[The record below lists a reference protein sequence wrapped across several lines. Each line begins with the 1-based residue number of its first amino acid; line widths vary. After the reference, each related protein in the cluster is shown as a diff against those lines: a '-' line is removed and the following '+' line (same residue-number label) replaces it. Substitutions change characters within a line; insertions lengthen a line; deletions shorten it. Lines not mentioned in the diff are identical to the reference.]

1 MARSLLLNCDMG
13 EQFGAWP
20 CGQDDALIALVDQA
34 NLACGFHAGDFSTMA
49 AGVARAKAHGVMIG
63 AHPGYPDLQGF
74 GRRAMA
80 FSTSEVTSL
89 MLYQIGALD
98 AFCRAEC
105 VEVAYVK
112 PHGALYNAIADD
124 DALLEAALLACARYR
139 PGLALMTLARAEH
152 EADAVRQRAA
162 AAGVPILFEAFA
174 DRRYLPNGR
183 LTSRLRPDAVLH
195 DVEAMIQ
202 QASAIATGQPFATAD
217 HGSLCLKADSLCV
230 HGDTPEALEALK
242 ALRIALR
249 EPV

>member
-1 MARSLLLNCDMG
+1 MATSLLLNCDMG

-20 CGQDDALIALVDQA
+20 CGQDEALIALVDQA

-80 FSTSEVTSL
+80 FTPREVTEL

-98 AFCRAEC
+98 AFCRAQGT
-105 VEVAYVK
+105 EVAYVK

-124 DALLEAALLACARYR
+124 DALLDAALTACARYR
-139 PGLALMTLARAEH
+139 SGLALMTLARADH
-152 EADAVRQRAA
+152 DADAVRQRAEI
-162 AAGVPILFEAFA
+162 AGVPVLFEAFA

-183 LTSRLRPDAVLH
+183 LTSRQRPDAVLH
-195 DVEAMIQ
+195 DVNTMIA
-202 QASAIATGQPFATAD
+202 QATAIAAGEPFATAD
-217 HGSLCLKADSLCV
+217 GGMLRLRADSLCV
-230 HGDTPEALEALK
+230 HGDTPEALAALT
-242 ALRIALR
+242 ALRCALQ